1 MGVNDIVKN
10 IPENWAEIHKKRI
23 NELAVEITEKILLNE
38 YKIHLGSNT
47 KDLAKINEVLE
58 NPGRKL
64 IGIQM
69 MCHQV
74 SVGIGVPSEDLEAAV
89 SSTSHMMAAY
99 DIFNEEYLELMGE
112 IPADD
117 KGNKI
122 YPEPIEAIIS
132 KGVNNSDLLAI
143 QGLNDLLASGLSLL

>member
-23 NELAVEITEKILLNE
+23 NELAVELTEKILLNE
-38 YKIHLGSNT
+38 YKIHVGTNT
-47 KDLAKINEVLE
+47 EDLAKINEVLE

-89 SSTSHMMAAY
+89 SSTSFMMAAFNFFNSEY
-99 DIFNEEYLELMGE
+99 TNLIGDIPIDE
-112 IPADD
+112 

-122 YPEPIEAIIS
+122 YPKSIKAIIA
-132 KGVNNSDLLAI
+132 KGINNSDLIAI
-143 QGLNDLLASGLSLL
+143 QGLNELLETGSSLL